1 MNEYNEKYQIEA
13 TKKNPED
20 FRPIY
25 EHYYPAIF
33 RFINRRTSDEHI
45 TADICSQ
52 VFLKALSNIGKYE
65 DRGFPFSSWLYR
77 IASNEVNMY
86 YRNLKKK
93 RTVSLDYS
101 GIDLIFEELEQSD
114 IKDKLEKLKRVLQS
128 LPQNAVQL
136 IELRFFEK
144 RPFKEIG
151 EILGITENNAKV
163 KTYRLLD
170 SLKKEMTVVRER

>member
-13 TKKNPED
+13 AKKNPEQ

-25 EHYYPAIF
+25 ENYYPAIF
-33 RFINRRTSDEHI
+33 RFINRRTSDEHT

-52 VFLKALSNIGKYE
+52 VFLKALSNIEKYE

-77 IASNEVNMY
+77 IASNEVNMHF
-86 YRNLKKK
+86 RNIQKK
-93 RTVSLDYS
+93 RTVSIDYS
-101 GIDLIFEELEQSD
+101 GIDLIFEELDQSD
-114 IKDKLEKLKRVLQS
+114 LKDKIDKLKKVLQT
-128 LPQNAVQL
+128 LPFAAMQL

-144 RPFKEIG
+144 RAFKEIG
-151 EILGITENNAKV
+151 EIMGITENNAKV

-170 SLKKEMTVVRER
+170 SLKKEMTIAQER